1 MKNRH
6 VRGLFALGGGIALTV
21 AMFGAV
27 AWACVPSARVTLSPT
42 SGAVGTDIGVT
53 GSNFDASATEV
64 NVWWGAVGSADTK
77 LASTT
82 VAADRTISVSFKVP
96 EAVGGNHIVSVTQHR
111 ADGTSIGNPSNAT
124 FKVLAPGTTAQ
135 APNLQGASQDADGA
149 AGLAPATV
157 EAPAPAPAPATQTA
171 AAPARTTTQSRAAAP
186 APARTAQPAPAAA
199 AQPAP
204 APVAAP
210 APAPAP
216 AAETPA
222 PAPAVETPART
233 FDPAPVTPVEGAAA
247 EKPSR
252 SDTPL
257 ATLIALA
264 ILSLGFIGTGTA
276 IFMNERRR
284 VRARA

>member
-1 MKNRH
+1 MKTRH
-6 VRGLFALGGGIALTV
+6 VRGLFALGGGIGLTV
-21 AMFGAV
+21 AMLGAV

-42 SGAVGTDIGVT
+42 SGAVGADIGVA
-53 GSNFDASATEV
+53 GQSFDASATVV
-64 NVWWGAVGSADTK
+64 NVWWGAVGTAGTK
-77 LASTT
+77 VASTT
-82 VAADRTISVSFKVP
+82 VSADRTITVSFKVP

-111 ADGTSIGNPSNAT
+111 ADGTSIGNPTNAT

-135 APNLQGASQDADGA
+135 APNLQGAAQDADGA

-157 EAPAPAPAPATQTA
+157 ETAAPAPAPATQTA
-171 AAPARTTTQSRAAAP
+171 AAPAPARTTTGSRTAAAAP
-186 APARTAQPAPAAA
+186 ARAAQPAPVAA

-204 APVAAP
+204 APAAAP

-216 AAETPA
+216 AVET

-233 FDPAPVTPVEGAAA
+233 FDPAPVTPVEGAGA

-252 SDTPL
+252 SDTPV

-276 IFMNERRR
+276 IFMNERKR

>member
-1 MKNRH
+1 MKRRH
-6 VRGLFALGGGIALTV
+6 VRGLFALGGGIGLTV

-42 SGAVGTDIGVT
+42 SGAVGADIGVT
-53 GSNFDASATEV
+53 GSSFDANATEV
-64 NVWWGAVGSADTK
+64 NVWWGAVGTAGTK
-77 LASTT
+77 VASTT
-82 VAADRTISVSFKVP
+82 VSADRTIAVSFKVP

-124 FKVLAPGTTAQ
+124 FKVLAPGSTAQ

-149 AGLAPATV
+149 AGLAPATA
-157 EAPAPAPAPATQTA
+157 EAAAPAPAPATQTA
-171 AAPARTTTQSRAAAP
+171 AAPARTTQSRTAP

-199 AQPAP
+199 AQPAAAPAAAP

-210 APAPAP
+210 AV
-216 AAETPA
+216 ETPA

-252 SDTPL
+252 SDTPVG
-257 ATLIALA
+257 TLIALA

-276 IFMNERRR
+276 IFMNERKR

>member
-1 MKNRH
+1 MKNRQ
-6 VRGLFALGGGIALTV
+6 VRGLFAVGGGIALTV

-53 GSNFDASATEV
+53 GSSFDASATEV
-64 NVWWGAVGSADTK
+64 NVWWGAVGTAGTK
-77 LASTT
+77 LATTT

-96 EAVGGNHIVSVTQHR
+96 ESVGGNHIVSVTQHR
-111 ADGTSIGNPSNAT
+111 ADGTSIGNPTNAT

-135 APNLQGASQDADGA
+135 APNLQGAAQDADGA

-157 EAPAPAPAPATQTA
+157 ETPAPAPAPATSTA
-171 AAPARTTTQSRAAAP
+171 AAPARTTTQSRTAAP

-204 APVAAP
+204 AA

-222 PAPAVETPART
+222 PAPAVETPAQT

-247 EKPSR
+247 ERPSR

-276 IFMNERRR
+276 IFMNERKR